1 MRRRDFITLLGGAVA
16 AWPITAQAQQ
26 RPVPVIGYLYPG
38 SPEGTGALQAEAF
51 RKGLGEAG
59 FVEGRD
65 VSVEYRWGYGDN
77 TRMPGLAAEL
87 IRHRVAVIFAP
98 SIDAALAAKAETAS
112 IPIIFS
118 TGSDPVRYGLVESLN
133 RPGGNVTG
141 FANMLTEI
149 GAKQFGLLHELV
161 PKATHFAAFVSAT
174 APNAEA
180 FIKDVQGAA
189 ATTGVQVKIEAPST
203 SRDIDAAFA
212 RMAQGQADALLVGPG
227 PLFGNRGVQISTLSL
242 YHRLP
247 TMFTARESV
256 QAGGLISYGS
266 STADAAHQAGGYV
279 ARILK
284 GEKPVDLP
292 VQRATK
298 FELVVNLQ
306 TARVFGIEVP
316 STLLAIAD
324 EVIE

>member
-133 RPGGNVTG
+133 
-141 FANMLTEI
+141 
-149 GAKQFGLLHELV
+149 
-161 PKATHFAAFVSAT
+161 
-174 APNAEA
+174 
-180 FIKDVQGAA
+180 
-189 ATTGVQVKIEAPST
+189 
-203 SRDIDAAFA
+203 
-212 RMAQGQADALLVGPG
+212 
-227 PLFGNRGVQISTLSL
+227 
-242 YHRLP
+242 
-247 TMFTARESV
+247 
-256 QAGGLISYGS
+256 
-266 STADAAHQAGGYV
+266 
-279 ARILK
+279 
-284 GEKPVDLP
+284 
-292 VQRATK
+292 
-298 FELVVNLQ
+298 
-306 TARVFGIEVP
+306 
-316 STLLAIAD
+316 
-324 EVIE
+324 